1 MTCSKIF
8 DATSRLSALII
19 AGALASPFVLSA
31 QAPAAASAAASG
43 DVTVMSAFEVRTTQG
58 QGYSAGNSA
67 SALKTS
73 ESLMNLPAQ
82 IIVLTSDMIRDI
94 NSGNASDVLS
104 YAGLVP
110 FYRGPAIMA
119 RGNRVGN
126 PYMDEVPQGTGIGV
140 SDNTNVDTY
149 QVIKGPQQALYP
161 LASLGGLVLQTSKKP
176 LAGRSQTLLEFGIQQ
191 WGRSTFSVDT
201 NQPLANIGEGRF
213 TYRVAAKFQQGQ
225 GPLYNSKDDRF
236 AVHPSLAFDWKDT
249 NVTLQYGIVT
259 FKYLPGGT
267 GILTP
272 DGGVYTGLGH
282 RNQNSPKNNDDR
294 NQVGDIRLSLTQR
307 ISPSWQMKS
316 QVYWLKSR
324 RHGST
329 AFPTGVNWN
338 NNTMTYAVRRNSGDN
353 TALDVQTDVS
363 GKYTIAGMPMASAFG
378 FNLRDAAGESKFLI
392 ASSANTAG
400 YPGNVSS
407 FHIPG
412 NASLTIPIGNAQAIE
427 SIVLPK
433 YHDYKDGPNPGS
445 GSRQFVKNG
454 YFMQTADLIKDRV
467 IVAAGGTYSY
477 IESVSIPNL
486 ALRNPFV
493 STNKRDTELL
503 HRYAI
508 VGKITKD
515 VSVYFSDSTTFNPN
529 IGTDFNNAPLP
540 PIVGEAMELGVK
552 TSFFEGKVSVS
563 VAFYDMKLTNQT
575 VLAAFPAVNVAG
587 LNYYIPIGDT
597 KSKGWDASLALAPL
611 PGLQIVGSAYNGTVR
626 DFNDNPVAATV
637 ENSWSLFGRYD
648 FNPTGGLKGFAVG
661 GGAQKAGGKWF
672 TMSGMTLPNNAPLP
686 RNSSGAS
693 IFKLKQEVLV
703 NLFAEYELNRNWTV
717 RVDCAN
723 ALDSVYAIGA
733 QGVGLADIVDPRTFS
748 FRVSYGF

>member
-1 MTCSKIF
+1 M
-8 DATSRLSALII
+8 
-19 AGALASPFVLSA
+19 AGALASPFVMSA
-31 QAPAAASAAASG
+31 QAPAAPSAAASG
-43 DVTVMSAFEVRTTQG
+43 DVTIMSAFEVRTTQG
-58 QGYSAGNSA
+58 QGYSPGNSA

-110 FYRGPAIMA
+110 FYRGPAIMS

-176 LAGRSQTLLEFGIQQ
+176 LAGRSQTLLEFGMQQ
-191 WGRSTFSVDT
+191 WGRSTFSLDT
-201 NQPLANIGEGRF
+201 NQPLANIGEAKF

-282 RNQNSPKNNDDR
+282 RNQNSPKNNYDR
-294 NQVGDIRLSLTQR
+294 NQVGDIRLSWTQR
-307 ISPSWQMKS
+307 ISSSWQAKS
-316 QVYWLKSR
+316 QVYWLKAR

-338 NNTMTYAVRRNSGDN
+338 NNTMTYAIRRNSGDN
-353 TALDVQTDVS
+353 YSLDVQTDVS
-363 GKYTIAGMPMASAFG
+363 GKYSLAGLPMSSAFG
-378 FNLRDAAGESKFLI
+378 FNLRDATGESKFLI

-400 YPGNVSS
+400 YPGNVSTY
-407 FHIPG
+407 HIPG
-412 NASLTIPIGNAQAIE
+412 NAALTIPIGNAQAIE
-427 SIVLPK
+427 SIVLPQ
-433 YHDYKDGPNPGS
+433 YHDYKDGPNIGS
-445 GSRQFVKNG
+445 GSRQLVKNG

-493 STNKRDTELL
+493 STNKRDTEIL

-529 IGTDFNNAPLP
+529 IGTDINNAPLP
-540 PIVGEAMELGVK
+540 PIVGEAKEIGIK

-597 KSKGWDASLALAPL
+597 VSKGWDASLALAPI
-611 PGLQIVGSAYNGTVR
+611 PGLQIVGSAYNGTVH
-626 DFNDNPVAATV
+626 DFNGNPVAATV
-637 ENSWSLFGRYD
+637 ENSWSLFSRYD
-648 FNPTGGLKGFAVG
+648 FNATGGLKGFAVG

-672 TMSGMTLPNNAPLP
+672 TMSGMTLPGNAALP
-686 RNSSGAS
+686 KNSSGAS
-693 IFKLKQEVLV
+693 IFKLKQEVLL
-703 NLFAEYELNRNWTV
+703 NMFAEYEVNKNWTV

-723 ALDSVYAIGA
+723 VLDKVYAVGA

-748 FRVSYGF
+748 FRVSYAF

>member
-1 MTCSKIF
+1 M
-8 DATSRLSALII
+8 
-19 AGALASPFVLSA
+19 AGALASPFVMSA
-31 QAPAAASAAASG
+31 QAPAAPSAAASG
-43 DVTVMSAFEVRTTQG
+43 DVTIMSAFEVRTTQG
-58 QGYSAGNSA
+58 QGYSPGNSA

-110 FYRGPAIMA
+110 FYRGPAIMS

-176 LAGRSQTLLEFGIQQ
+176 LAGRSQTLLEFGMQQ
-191 WGRSTFSVDT
+191 WGRSTFTIDT
-201 NQPLANIGEGRF
+201 NQPLASVGEARF
-213 TYRVAAKFQQGQ
+213 TYRVAAKFQKGQ

-236 AVHPSLAFDWKDT
+236 AVHPSLAFDWKGT
-249 NVTLQYGIVT
+249 NITLQYGIVT
-259 FKYLPGGT
+259 FNYLPGGT

-272 DGGVYTGLGH
+272 DGGVYVGLGH

-294 NQVGDIRLSLTQR
+294 NQVGDIRLSWTQR
-307 ISPSWQMKS
+307 ISSSWQVKS
-316 QVYWLKSR
+316 QVYWLKAR

-353 TALDVQTDVS
+353 YALDVQTDVS
-363 GKYTIAGMPMASAFG
+363 GKYSLAGLPMSSAFG
-378 FNLRDAAGESKFLI
+378 FNLRDSTGESKFLI
-392 ASSANTAG
+392 ASTANTVG
-400 YPGNVSS
+400 YPGNVSTY
-407 FHIPG
+407 HIPG
-412 NASLTIPIGNAQAIE
+412 NATLTIPIGNAAAIE
-427 SIVLPK
+427 SIVLPQ
-433 YHDYKDGPNPGS
+433 YHDYKDGPNIGS
-445 GSRQFVKNG
+445 GSRGLVKNG

-486 ALRNPFV
+486 ALRNPYV
-493 STNKRDTELL
+493 STNKRDTEIL
-503 HRYAI
+503 HRFAV

-515 VSVYFSDSTTFNPN
+515 VSVYYADSTTFNPN
-529 IGTDFNNAPLP
+529 IGTDINNAPLP
-540 PIVGEAMELGVK
+540 PVVGEAKEIGIK

-575 VLAAFPAVNVAG
+575 TLAAFPAVNVAG

-597 KSKGWDASLALAPL
+597 VSKGWDASLALAPL
-611 PGLQIVGSAYNGTVR
+611 PGLQIVGSAYNGTVH
-626 DFNDNPVAATV
+626 DFKGNPTAATV

-648 FNPTGGLKGFAVG
+648 FNPTGGLNGFAVG

-672 TMSGMTLPNNAPLP
+672 TMSGMTLPGNAPLP
-686 RNSSGAS
+686 KNSSGAS
-693 IFKLKQEVLV
+693 IFKLKQEVLL
-703 NLFAEYELNRNWTV
+703 NMFAEYEVNKNWTV
-717 RVDCAN
+717 RVDCVN
-723 ALDSVYAIGA
+723 VLDKVYAVGA

-748 FRVSYGF
+748 FRVSYAF